1 MKLEELLVEALDRGA
16 SDVHVLAGRSPV
28 FRINTELMDSGF
40 PVVSEEAGAELVRE
54 MVGTRRYAQFLRRR
68 DLDFSTE
75 VPGRGRFRVNSHFQ
89 RDSVAIAFRAI
100 PNVVPALESLNL
112 PPVVSSFTDMPRGL
126 VLVTGETGAGKSTTL
141 ASMIDA
147 INHKYGL
154 HIITLEDPVEYEL
167 VPDKCIVE
175 QRELGMDVPDFASGL
190 RHVLRQDPDIIL
202 VGEMRDLETTSAT
215 VTAAETGHL
224 VLATLHTQSAAQTI
238 ERIVDI
244 YPGDQ
249 QNQIRVMLANTLQ
262 AVVSQMLF
270 KRADCEGMI
279 PAAEVLV
286 CTSAVRACIREN
298 RIFEIPNILQTSGRK
313 GMITLDH
320 SIKSLHLNGYISR
333 EDALANANL
342 REQMAE
348 ALSA

>member
-16 SDVHVLAGRSPV
+16 SDVHVLASRSPV
-28 FRINTELMDSGF
+28 FRINTELIESGF
-40 PVVSEEAGAELVRE
+40 PVVSEEAAAEMVRE

-75 VPGRGRFRVNSHFQ
+75 VSGRGRFRVNSHFQ

-167 VPDKCIVE
+167 TPDKCIIE

-270 KRADCEGMI
+270 KRIDCEGMI

-286 CTSAVRACIREN
+286 STSAVRACIREN
-298 RIFEIPNILQTSGRK
+298 RIFEIPNILQTSARK

-342 REQMAE
+342 RDQMVE
-348 ALSA
+348 SLSA